1 MQNAEVFVQVAHLG
15 EGETDKQRRHASF
28 FGTNRLS
35 EAFGNKSETEAHS
48 ANNSTCT
55 VNKRDVSVAVWNQ
68 SLKTMCVFSESST
81 SLHFS

>member
-15 EGETDKQRRHASF
+15 EGETDKQRRHASL

-48 ANNSTCT
+48 ANNSTC
-55 VNKRDVSVAVWNQ
+55 K
-68 SLKTMCVFSESST
+68 
-81 SLHFS
+81 